1 MAEARLTPLA
11 KILIAVTVVA
21 AAGAA
26 AWWLGLKD
34 LFTSDGGGETAENG
48 NGDGNGTGD
57 GNGNGT
63 GGGTTSD
70 PNAPLGSNDNPLK
83 VSIVSFHGYAP
94 ALVANGNALRTQPN
108 SIFAQNDVNVE
119 FVIQDDIP
127 PLATIFESGA
137 AHCAWRTSDFW
148 AQEQPNLR
156 NAGFDGRAVMIVD
169 NTQGGDAVI
178 ARSNTVNRIED
189 LVGKKVALLQFTP
202 SHGMLIDAIENS
214 SLTARQ
220 KTQIE
225 MVFVNVEE
233 GTAGVRAAFE
243 AGHVDAAVLWDPDLA
258 LALRAVNGSHEIYS
272 TRIATNL
279 IYDVIVC
286 NKAVLDVAANQTVIQ
301 NFVKSWIEGTDRS
314 RADPDLALRAL
325 LETEEAYTLL
335 ARNNGND
342 FVKSL
347 FPKIVW
353 TNLADNVRILG
364 LAPGGTNHY
373 KRVYQRFDGIY
384 RAAGALANPNSPVIN
399 PDDSFDYRFIRTL
412 MQAAPQ
418 AAQVAQQPEFTF
430 TAEERQE
437 VQEETPV
444 VTRPVT
450 VNFASGSAELTE
462 RSKQVIN
469 TEMVPLIENHGSA
482 YFEVS
487 GNTDATGN
495 RAANVRLS
503 QQRANA
509 VVEYLVAQWEFPRER
524 FVVTGN
530 GPDQPLCNEQAPEEG
545 MSIEDCRARNRTTRV
560 GVLQRHEEATN

>member
-11 KILIAVTVVA
+11 KILIAVVVLGA
-21 AAGAA
+21 TGAA
-26 AWWLGLKD
+26 AWHLGLKN
-34 LFTSDGGGETAENG
+34 LFYGDGETASNG
-48 NGDGNGTGD
+48 NGDGNGS
-57 GNGNGT
+57 GNGSGNGT
-63 GGGTTSD
+63 GVGSGPAVD
-70 PNAPLGSNDNPLK
+70 PNAPLGSSNNPLK

-94 ALVANGNALRTQPN
+94 ALVANGSSLRTQPG
-108 SIFAQNDVNVE
+108 SIFAQKNVTVE

-178 ARSNTVNRIED
+178 ARGSGINRIED

-214 SLTARQ
+214 SLSARQ

-258 LALRAVNGSHEIYS
+258 LALRAVQGSHEIYS

-286 NKAVLDVAANQTVIQ
+286 NKAVLDVAANEAVIQ
-301 NFVKSWIEGTDRS
+301 SFVAGWIEGTDRA
-314 RADPDLALRAL
+314 RGDHDLALRAL
-325 LETEEAYTLL
+325 LETEEAYALL

-399 PDDSFDYRFIRTL
+399 PDDSFDYRFIRSL

-418 AAQVAQQPEFTF
+418 VTAVAQQPEFTF

-437 VQEETPV
+437 VQEATPV

-450 VNFASGSAELTE
+450 VNFATGSAELTE
-462 RSKQVIN
+462 RAKQVIN

-487 GNTDATGN
+487 GNTDSTGN
-495 RAANVRLS
+495 RAQNVRLS

-509 VVEYLVAQWEFPRER
+509 VVEYLVTQWEFPRER

-545 MSIEDCRARNRTTRV
+545 MSIDDCRARNRTTRV
-560 GVLQRHEEATN
+560 GVLQRQEEQTN